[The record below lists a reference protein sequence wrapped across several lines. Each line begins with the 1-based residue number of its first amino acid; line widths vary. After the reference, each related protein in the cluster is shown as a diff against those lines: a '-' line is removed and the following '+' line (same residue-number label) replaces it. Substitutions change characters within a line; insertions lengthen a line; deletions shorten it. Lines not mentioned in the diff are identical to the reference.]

1 MARVR
6 GDCESGMNDA
16 DFQLRFEDF
25 MNDYDYKL
33 SQDIPVAPTLRK
45 MKALIDA
52 YLEARDRA
60 MYENKNLQNG
70 AD

>member
-1 MARVR
+1 
-6 GDCESGMNDA
+6 MNDA

-33 SQDIPVAPTLRK
+33 SQDIPVTPTLRK

-52 YLEARDRA
+52 YLEAHDKA

-70 AD
+70 TD

>member
-1 MARVR
+1 
-6 GDCESGMNDA
+6 MNDA

-45 MKALIDA
+45 MLELIGTYLKAH
-52 YLEARDRA
+52 DRA

-70 AD
+70 TD

>member
-1 MARVR
+1 
-6 GDCESGMNDA
+6 MNDA

-33 SQDIPVAPTLRK
+33 SQDIPVDLTLRK

-52 YLEARDRA
+52 YLEAHDRA

-70 AD
+70 TD

>member
-1 MARVR
+1 MVDGRN
-6 GDCESGMNDA
+6 GMNDA

-33 SQDIPVAPTLRK
+33 SQDIPVALTLRK

-52 YLEARDRA
+52 YLEAHDKA

-70 AD
+70 TD